1 MGFSR
6 WSIAQH
12 RLSENS
18 RLKLMLVSMTMSI
31 DGGCLLLAL
40 SLSRLRVLNPL
51 QAEALGFQE
60 ASSCAENNGW
70 QAHVI
75 IVSDHSNQSEQTNYG
90 FSCKLNNIRVQSNSF
105 MSSVM
110 SLFLTSNN
118 LQIQFLKLWLWL
130 LIVQLEHT
138 TLQLRYYLFVQM
150 I

>member
-31 DGGCLLLAL
+31 DRGCLLLAL

-60 ASSCAENNGW
+60 ASSCAEQW
-70 QAHVI
+70 LAHVI
-75 IVSDHSNQSEQTNYG
+75 IESDHSNQSEQTNYG
-90 FSCKLNNIRVQSNSF
+90 FSCRLNNIRVQSNSF

-118 LQIQFLKLWLWL
+118 QQIQFLKLWLWL